1 MSWEQLREDADYEIF
16 TEYPHEIRKKSNG
29 RIIAFSRMNTDGY
42 LLCALNGK
50 TYYVHRVIANNFIPN
65 PENKP
70 FVDHINHIRDDY
82 HIDNLRWV
90 DRVENNNNIYGRNG
104 IPYEFV
110 DELERECYPIDY
122 VGQWGFENYY
132 VCGTNILYFDG
143 VKYRI
148 LLKHPRGKQWC
159 IQMRDDNRILRI
171 VTKKRLEAA
180 MAENYNMEFDLD

>member
-16 TEYPHEIRKKSNG
+16 TEYPHEIRRKSNG
-29 RIIAFSRMNTDGY
+29 RIITFSRLNNGY
-42 LLCALNGK
+42 FRCFLNK
-50 TYYVHRVIANNFIPN
+50 TQYMVHRVIANNFIPN

-70 FVDHINHIRDDY
+70 FVDHINHVRDDN

-90 DRVENNNNIYGRNG
+90 DAAENSSNLYGMNG

-110 DELERECYPIDY
+110 DELEQECYPIDY

-148 LLKHPRGKQWC
+148 LLKHPHGKQWQ
-159 IQMRDDNRILRI
+159 IKMKDDNGIRRT
-171 VTKKRLEAA
+171 VSKKRLEAV

>member
-82 HIDNLRWV
+82 HIDNLRWA
-90 DRVENNNNIYGRNG
+90 DRVENSNNIYGKFG

-110 DELERECYPIDY
+110 DELEQECYPIDY
-122 VGQWGFENYY
+122 VGQWGFEDYY

-148 LLKHPRGKQWC
+148 LLKHPCGRQWR
-159 IQMRDDNRILRI
+159 IRMNDDNGIPRT

>member
-16 TEYPHEIRKKSNG
+16 TEFPHEIRRKSTG
-29 RIIAFSRMNTDGY
+29 RIIAFSRRNTDGY
-42 LLCALNGK
+42 LQCKLNRVAHL
-50 TYYVHRVIANNFIPN
+50 VHRLIANNFIPN

-70 FVDHINHIRDDY
+70 CVDHMNHIRDDY
-82 HIDNLRWV
+82 HIDNLRWA
-90 DRVENNNNIYGRNG
+90 DRVENSNNIYGKFG

-110 DELERECYPIDY
+110 DELEQECYPIDY
-122 VGQWGFENYY
+122 IGQWGFEDYY

-148 LLKHPRGKQWC
+148 LLKHPHHKQWS
-159 IQMRDDNRILRI
+159 IRMMDDNGVTRH

>member
-29 RIIAFSRMNTDGY
+29 RIIAFTRLNNGY
-42 LLCALNGK
+42 LLCALNGSQ
-50 TYYVHRVIANNFIPN
+50 YRVHRVIANNFIPN

-90 DRVENNNNIYGRNG
+90 DRVENMNNLYGKFG

-110 DELERECYPIDY
+110 D
-122 VGQWGFENYY
+122 
-132 VCGTNILYFDG
+132 
-143 VKYRI
+143 
-148 LLKHPRGKQWC
+148 
-159 IQMRDDNRILRI
+159 
-171 VTKKRLEAA
+171 
-180 MAENYNMEFDLD
+180 

>member
-16 TEYPHEIRKKSNG
+16 TEYPHEIRRKSNG
-29 RIIAFSRMNTDGY
+29 RIITFSRRNDGY
-42 LLCALNGK
+42 LQCYLNG
-50 TYYVHRVIANNFIPN
+50 TPHLVHRVIANNFIPN

-70 FVDHINHIRDDY
+70 CVDHINHIRDDY
-82 HIDNLRWV
+82 HICNLRWV
-90 DRVENNNNIYGRNG
+90 DRVENSNNIYGRNG

-110 DELERECYPIDY
+110 DELERDCYVIDY
-122 VGQWGFENYY
+122 VGNWGFENYY

-148 LLKHPRGKQWC
+148 LLKHPDGRQWH
-159 IQMRDDNRILRI
+159 IYMTDENGIFRT

-180 MAENYNMEFDLD
+180 LAETYNMEFDLD

>member
-16 TEYPHEIRKKSNG
+16 TEFPHEIRRKSNG
-29 RIIAFSRMNTDGY
+29 RIIAFTRRNDGY
-42 LLCALNGK
+42 LKCRLNGK
-50 TYYVHRVIANNFIPN
+50 QYYAHRVIANNFIPN

-70 FVDHINHIRDDY
+70 CVDHMNHIRDDY

-90 DRVENNNNIYGRNG
+90 DEVENSSNLYGKNG

-132 VCGTNILYFDG
+132 VCGTNILYFTPL
-143 VKYRI
+143 KY
-148 LLKHPRGKQWC
+148 KMFVPQ
-159 IQMRDDNRILRI
+159 
-171 VTKKRLEAA
+171 T
-180 MAENYNMEFDLD
+180 

>member
-16 TEYPHEIRKKSNG
+16 TEFPHEIRKKSNG
-29 RIIAFSRMNTDGY
+29 RIIAFTRMNNGY
-42 LLCALNGK
+42 LRCALNGK
-50 TYYVHRVIANNFIPN
+50 KYSVHRLIANNFIPN

-90 DRVENNNNIYGRNG
+90 DEAENNNNISCKFG

-110 DELERECYPIDY
+110 DELERDCYVIDY
-122 VGQWGFENYY
+122 VGKWGFENYY

-148 LLKHPRGKQWC
+148 LLKHPYGRQWR
-159 IQMRDDNRILRI
+159 IAMRDENGILRVI
-171 VTKKRLEAA
+171 TKKRLEAA

>member
-16 TEYPHEIRKKSNG
+16 TEYPHDIRRKSTG
-29 RIIAFSRMNTDGY
+29 RIITFSRMNTDGY
-42 LLCALNGK
+42 LLCTLNGK
-50 TYYVHRVIANNFIPN
+50 QYRVHRVIANNFIPN

-70 FVDHINHIRDDY
+70 YVDHINHIRDDY

-90 DRVENNNNIYGRNG
+90 NAAENSSNLYGRNG

-110 DELERECYPIDY
+110 DELERDCYVIDY
-122 VGQWGFENYY
+122 VGNWGFENYY

-148 LLKHPRGKQWC
+148 LIKHPCRRQWR
-159 IQMRDDNRILRI
+159 IHMRDDNGILRYI
-171 VTKKRLEAA
+171 TKKRLEAA
-180 MAENYNMEFDLD
+180 LAENYNMEFDLD